1 MLIFIIIL
9 AILMIM
15 LVVMIDNINNINHNT
30 CINTGINTCINTCH
44 KDANR
49 IWVTILICN
58 NSHHIDFPVCS
69 RISMFYKVFTYQPT
83 AQRQVHVVIFKR
95 ENSTR
100 LIP

>member
-1 MLIFIIIL
+1 MLIIVDTI
-9 AILMIM
+9 
-15 LVVMIDNINNINHNT
+15 VVTGNINDNTCTNNHSVDNNINRNT
-30 CINTGINTCINTCH
+30 CINICINTCH

-58 NSHHIDFPVCS
+58 KHAELV
-69 RISMFYKVFTYQPT
+69 ISNENMFWVNVVTYQPT

-95 ENSTR
+95 KNSTR